1 MKTNSE
7 IRAVARE
14 ELKGNWTNPVLA
26 TLIYVAII
34 SGISTITNTGTI
46 LNYPS
51 VKFSLMGG
59 LLNFFV
65 QIPLALA
72 FAVALLLFIR
82 GDKQNVINNMFKI
95 FANYGRTLSVSLL
108 TAIFTFLWTLLLI
121 IPGIIKGYA
130 YAMTY
135 YIAQD
140 NPELGADECIN
151 KSMAL
156 MNGHK
161 MDLFLLDLSFIGWLL
176 LSVLSCGIGL
186 LWVMPYIQTSHAI
199 FYQELIT
206 MNGEDIPTNEEYVS
220 KDDEPIAQ

>member
-26 TLIYVAII
+26 TLIYVAIVGAI
-34 SGISTITNTGTI
+34 SI
-46 LNYPS
+46 
-51 VKFSLMGG
+51 
-59 LLNFFV
+59 
-65 QIPLALA
+65 IPLAGGIINLFVEIPFGLA

-151 KSMAL
+151 KSIAL

-176 LSVLSCGIGL
+176 LGVLSCGIGL
-186 LWVMPYIQTSHAI
+186 LWVIPYMQTSRAI
-199 FYQELIT
+199 FYQELIA
-206 MNGEDIPTNEEYVS
+206 MNGEDITAGAEDIPTNEE
-220 KDDEPIAQ
+220 PIAQ

>member
-26 TLIYVAII
+26 TLIYVAICVAI
-34 SGISTITNTGTI
+34 SI
-46 LNYPS
+46 
-51 VKFSLMGG
+51 
-59 LLNFFV
+59 
-65 QIPLALA
+65 IPLAGRIINLFVEIPFGLA
-72 FAVALLLFIR
+72 FVVALLLFIR

-108 TAIFTFLWTLLLI
+108 TAIFTLLWTLLLI
-121 IPGIIKGYA
+121 IPGIIKSYA

-135 YIAQD
+135 YISQD

-151 KSMAL
+151 KSITL

-176 LSVLSCGIGL
+176 LGVLSCGIGL
-186 LWVMPYIQTSHAI
+186 LWVIPYMQTSRAI
-199 FYQELIT
+199 FYEELVTNSTETI
-206 MNGEDIPTNEEYVS
+206 DIAEATINE
-220 KDDEPIAQ
+220 